1 MHSTAIVACERAKL
15 FVAIWIG
22 MLLVAST
29 GSAVSAQDAIG
40 GITGPNYPNPYPQGG
55 TYFSELLDTPRTLG
69 SRNCSNSCSQV
80 KSASPAL

>member
-40 GITGPNYPNPYPQGG
+40 GITGPNYPNSYPQSSAYSLNGAPQMNA
-55 TYFSELLDTPRTLG
+55 DMRP
-69 SRNCSNSCSQV
+69 SRGRRSRV
-80 KSASPAL
+80 PARW